1 MAWPTTTVDRTG
13 PDRTGLDRTRICSGG
28 GCGLVLGRGRRAFR
42 RAPANEHRTGTLSSD
57 FQLQH
62 FISHRC
68 HESSPSRS
76 DEDSSGARTP
86 PMPTHIARYEVS
98 SCRSPFCTAI
108 TSVHSLVPV
117 VPHLPLVPTSTKP
130 TRPQPSAAA
139 VGRRRRPP
147 PSAAPTAA
155 VDGRRL
161 LPPFSSAS
169 CPVVASSLIQSLA
182 EQTARPTPSQCTV
195 RACRWNRC
203 CAVVDAI
210 TGEYVQ
216 ILSAIVV
223 LIQKNRAMAAT
234 AMNPESS
241 RSHSIFMMTISRRNL
256 KDLSNITGE

>member
-1 MAWPTTTVDRTG
+1 VCVAQCNAVLCVRVCACRCARWCWCWCCDCGFSLCDWWPGRTTTVDRTG

-139 VGRRRRPP
+139 VGRP
-147 PSAAPTAA
+147 
-155 VDGRRL
+155 DGRR
-161 LPPFSSAS
+161 
-169 CPVVASSLIQSLA
+169 
-182 EQTARPTPSQCTV
+182 
-195 RACRWNRC
+195 
-203 CAVVDAI
+203 
-210 TGEYVQ
+210 
-216 ILSAIVV
+216 
-223 LIQKNRAMAAT
+223 
-234 AMNPESS
+234 
-241 RSHSIFMMTISRRNL
+241 
-256 KDLSNITGE
+256 